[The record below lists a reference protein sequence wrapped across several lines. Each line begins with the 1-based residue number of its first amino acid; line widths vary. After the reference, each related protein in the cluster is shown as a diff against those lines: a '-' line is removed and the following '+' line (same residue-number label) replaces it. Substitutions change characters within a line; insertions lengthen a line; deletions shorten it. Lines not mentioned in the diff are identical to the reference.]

1 MALNAYLKITA
12 SKQGIIKGSCIQK
25 GKEGLIEIIAFDH
38 EIISPRDAATGQAT
52 GRRQHKPLV
61 ITKELDK
68 STTALS
74 KALIQNEALT
84 SFELKFY
91 APNKMGTAGGQ
102 GTQVNHFTIRLKN
115 ASVVGIR
122 TIMPNNK
129 NPELSK
135 YAEYEECSFVYEEIE
150 WVWTDGG
157 LTTNDSLKLNP

>member
-1 MALNAYLKITA
+1 MALNAYLKITG
-12 SKQGIIKGSCIQK
+12 SKQGVIKGSTIQK
-25 GKEGLIEIIAFDH
+25 GKEGLIEIIAFEH
-38 EIISPRDAATGQAT
+38 EIVSPRDAATGQAT
-52 GRRQHKPLV
+52 GRRQHKHLV

-74 KALIQNEALT
+74 QALIQNEVLT

-91 APNKMGTAGGQ
+91 TPNKMGAAGGQ

-135 YAEYEECSFVYEEIE
+135 YAEYEECSFIYEEIE
-150 WVWTDGG
+150 
-157 LTTNDSLKLNP
+157 

>member
-1 MALNAYLKITA
+1 MALNAYLKITC
-12 SKQGIIKGSCIQK
+12 SKQGVIKGSTIQK

-74 KALIQNEALT
+74 QALIQNEVLT

-91 APNKMGTAGGQ
+91 TPNKMGAAGGQ
-102 GTQVNHFTIRLKN
+102 G
-115 ASVVGIR
+115 
-122 TIMPNNK
+122 M
-129 NPELSK
+129 
-135 YAEYEECSFVYEEIE
+135 
-150 WVWTDGG
+150 
-157 LTTNDSLKLNP
+157 